1 MPFIN
6 KIQGINE
13 EGNSLKRIAIKVA
26 AILASQAIVAFLFM
40 HFFTG
45 KTSRDNSRRFADYD
59 AKISVMEDMVDHA
72 TQKHNKDIAELAKS
86 VGKMGSINQGIL
98 QTINTLSEEFRK
110 MKPVSEE
117 VNISSAQLQQA
128 LDSQSPHTEETSIL
142 TDAAPQNNMW
152 SLRIVT
158 LQNIEKNKKGAEEL
172 IAYLQSNGIH
182 KARIYQY
189 GKLLSVDVGD
199 FADVS
204 ADEAKKLR
212 EKIRGINYKG
222 STFKD
227 AYFVQY

>member
-1 MPFIN
+1 MSFIN
-6 KIQGINE
+6 KIQGINVG
-13 EGNSLKRIAIKVA
+13 GNSLKRIAIKVA
-26 AILASQAIVAFLFM
+26 AILASQAVVAFLFM

-72 TQKHNKDIAELAKS
+72 TQKHNKDITELAKA
-86 VGKMGSINQGIL
+86 VDKMGSINQGIL

-117 VNISSAQLQQA
+117 ANISSEQLQQA
-128 LDSQSPHTEETSIL
+128 QDSQSSKTEDPSIL
-142 TDAAPQNNMW
+142 TDSASQNNMW
-152 SLRIVT
+152 RLRIVT

-172 IAYLQSNGIH
+172 IAYLRSKGIH

-204 ADEAKKLR
+204 ADEAKNLR
-212 EKIRGINYKG
+212 EKIREITYKG